1 MEEEKR
7 PQEPPR
13 REPLP
18 DEKPVHEPVLLQEVL
33 DLLVCDPDGL
43 YLDATVGL
51 GGHAE
56 TLLRALSQKGRL
68 LGIDLDP
75 EALHH
80 CVRRLGPFGARFACV
95 QGNFRDLARIL
106 QNEGFFPLAGAL
118 FDLGVSSL
126 QLDKASRGFAFQRE
140 GPLDMRLDPSN
151 PLTAA
156 RIVNEWPVEQIEL
169 LLREY
174 GEEREAGRIARWIC
188 QARGERPFET
198 TSQLADLVEER
209 LPRARGIHPATRT
222 FQALRIAVNGELE
235 NLTRGLEDVLGML
248 RSGGRI
254 AAISFHSL
262 EDRIVKNV
270 FRSFVASGA
279 CAWLTEGTVTPA
291 PDETGRNPRSRS
303 AKLRVVE
310 KL

>member
-1 MEEEKR
+1 MPTLMSDKE
-7 PQEPPR
+7 QT
-13 REPLP
+13 
-18 DEKPVHEPVLLQEVL
+18 HEPVLLQEVL
-33 DLLVCDPDGL
+33 DLLVADRDGL
-43 YLDATVGL
+43 YLDATLGL

-56 TLLRALSQKGRL
+56 AVLGALSPQGRL

-75 EALHH
+75 EALALSSQ
-80 CVRRLGPFGARFACV
+80 RLLGCGSRFRAR
-95 QGNFRDLARIL
+95 QGNFRDLAKLL

-126 QLDKASRGFAFQRE
+126 QLGKASRGFAIQRE

-156 RIVNEWPVEQIEL
+156 RIVNEWPAEQIEL

-174 GEEREAGRIARWIC
+174 GEEREAGRIARWIVS
-188 QARGERPFET
+188 ARSARPLET
-198 TSQLADLVEER
+198 TGDLAALIEER
-209 LPRARGIHPATRT
+209 LPRTGRIHPATRT

-235 NLTRGLEDVLGML
+235 NLTRGLEDVLPML

-254 AAISFHSL
+254 VAISFHSL

-270 FRSFVASGA
+270 FRSFVSAGSCRWVREGA
-279 CAWLTEGTVTPA
+279 LAPGT
-291 PDETGRNPRSRS
+291 DEVARNPRARS

-310 KL
+310 KSEEGL

>member
-1 MEEEKR
+1 MPVLMSDPR
-7 PQEPPR
+7 PT
-13 REPLP
+13 
-18 DEKPVHEPVLLQEVL
+18 HEPVLLKEVTE
-33 DLLVCDPDGL
+33 LLVADPDGL
-43 YLDATVGL
+43 FVDATLGL

-56 TLLRALSQKGRL
+56 AVLGLLSPQGRL
-68 LGIDLDP
+68 FGIDLDP
-75 EALHH
+75 EALTLSSE
-80 CVRRLGPFGARFACV
+80 RLGAFEGRFRSR
-95 QGNFRDLARIL
+95 QGNFRDIAKIL

-126 QLDKASRGFAFQRE
+126 QFDKASRGFAIQRE

-156 RIVNEWPVEQIEL
+156 RIVNEWPAEQIEL

-174 GEEREAGRIARWIC
+174 GEERESVRISRWIVE
-188 QARGERPFET
+188 ARTRRPLQTTGE
-198 TSQLADLVEER
+198 LAGLIEER
-209 LPRARGIHPATRT
+209 LPRAGRIHPATRV

-235 NLTRGLEDVLGML
+235 NLTLGLSDILPMM

-270 FRSFVASGA
+270 FRSFVASGG
-279 CAWLTEGTVTPA
+279 CRWVREGALEPGQEEIA
-291 PDETGRNPRSRS
+291 RNPRARS